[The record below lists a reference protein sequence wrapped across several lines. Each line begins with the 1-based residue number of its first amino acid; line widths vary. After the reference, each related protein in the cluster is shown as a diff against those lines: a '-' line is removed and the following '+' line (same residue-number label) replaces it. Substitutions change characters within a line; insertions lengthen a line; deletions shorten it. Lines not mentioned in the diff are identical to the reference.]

1 MFAAVRL
8 RAGWLAVGTALGL
21 AGCAAMPTLPQID
34 LAMPTLPGF
43 GPPPISAAMEPVPL
57 GPVAESR
64 VVAQPV
70 SATAAQAGAFSTK
83 PAFFVQWKPDMTG
96 MTRRPRVD
104 TSTPLPK
111 YPESAMRSSVP
122 IGVGRPWGSRDHR
135 DRWRSTA
142 QRWHGRRRRSSCR
155 LSSMARRWP
164 CAAGGSTISGRW
176 TAGVRSG
183 ADPRCMR
190 LLPAIA
196 LSRGSGGRAHDF
208 SGDCF
213 GCCGRGW
220 RGRGAC
226 AGST

>member
-70 SATAAQAGAFSTK
+70 SATAAQAGAFSAK

-111 YPESAMRSSVP
+111 YPESAMRSNTPMPAPCWRNGRKCSKTMRAANWSSKYATKKYVP
-122 IGVGRPWGSRDHR
+122 P
-135 DRWRSTA
+135 
-142 QRWHGRRRRSSCR
+142 
-155 LSSMARRWP
+155 
-164 CAAGGSTISGRW
+164 
-176 TAGVRSG
+176 
-183 ADPRCMR
+183 
-190 LLPAIA
+190 
-196 LSRGSGGRAHDF
+196 
-208 SGDCF
+208 
-213 GCCGRGW
+213 
-220 RGRGAC
+220 
-226 AGST
+226 

>member
-70 SATAAQAGAFSTK
+70 SASAAQAGAFSAK

-111 YPESAMRSSVP
+111 YPESAMRS
-122 IGVGRPWGSRDHR
+122 GDVGTTTLESCVTVD
-135 DRWRSTA
+135 
-142 QRWHGRRRRSSCR
+142 GRLADVKLARSSGSVALDSATLAWAQTAKFVPAEFNGEAMAVCGWR
-155 LSSMARRWP
+155 LDYQWKM
-164 CAAGGSTISGRW
+164 
-176 TAGVRSG
+176 
-183 ADPRCMR
+183 D
-190 LLPAIA
+190 
-196 LSRGSGGRAHDF
+196 GGR
-208 SGDCF
+208 
-213 GCCGRGW
+213 
-220 RGRGAC
+220 
-226 AGST
+226 